1 MNKTVSNASIAHT
14 MGNVTSLFTEFI
26 KSWFPK
32 DYFKHV
38 HINTRMAYRE
48 QKREEN
54 SDYEFIKKNRPILVV
69 RPRLDADNTDIFLTY
84 SLLTTNNFDMNFR
97 GATSN
102 MQPLFL
108 DRDKGI
114 SLSYL
119 MGRIR
124 VIFDVTIMV
133 DTEIEQINQYY
144 YLLSRVV
151 PERIY
156 RMNSSLEYLLPISII
171 ELISAYSGV
180 PIKDN
185 DTGTTREFLQYMMA
199 HSNKY
204 ITFKER
210 PSTSTMD
217 FFMYYP
223 LAIDWVV
230 TDLSRDEPNKKS
242 WAVYTSNI
250 NFTLTT
256 EFNVAAIYEFLTRQ
270 NKPVEIGFKV
280 DLGADHIRDRANGIN
295 IIPYFTVP
303 NLFECTK
310 LPNGFELMYT
320 QAFETDPDKE
330 GKADD
335 LDIEPIF
342 RSTNAKDIILWHNKA
357 GVDNSVFLDF
367 IVMRDNDKL
376 VRDTDYII
384 DYDNLKLIINDAKA
398 DSTYHISI
406 FANNSYILNLMENYN
421 ELTSSNEPPVG
432 RVTDKTIV
440 TKKDSE
446 EGIK

>member
-1 MNKTVSNASIAHT
+1 MNKTITNVSIAHT
-14 MGNVTSLFTEFI
+14 IGNVTALFTEFI
-26 KSWFPK
+26 KGWFPK
-32 DYFKHV
+32 NYFKHT

-69 RPRLDADNTDIFLTY
+69 RPKLDADNNDIFLTY
-84 SLLTTNNFDMNFR
+84 SMFTTNLFDMRFN
-97 GATSN
+97 GATTNFMSFFN
-102 MQPLFL
+102 
-108 DRDKGI
+108 DRTNQI
-114 SLSYL
+114 SLSFL
-119 MGRIR
+119 MSRIR
-124 VIFDVTIMV
+124 VVFDVTIMV
-133 DTEIEQINQYY
+133 DTEMEQINQYF

-151 PERIY
+151 PDRIY
-156 RMNSSLEYLLPISII
+156 RMNSALECMIPQSNI

-185 DTGTTREFLQYMMA
+185 DTGTTKEFLRYMMSHA
-199 HSNKY
+199 NRY
-204 ITFKER
+204 VTFKER
-210 PSTSTMD
+210 PSTSSMD

-256 EFNVAAIYEFLTRQ
+256 EFNTPAIYEFFTTRPSPTEMGIQ
-270 NKPVEIGFKV
+270 I
-280 DLGADHIRDRANGIN
+280 DMGADHWRDRANGIN

-303 NLFECTK
+303 NLFDSVMGD
-310 LPNGFELMYT
+310 GFELLYT

-330 GKADD
+330 DKNDELD
-335 LDIEPIF
+335 LMPMF
-342 RSTNAKDIILWHNKA
+342 KNTNAYDIIEWHNKT
-357 GVDNSVFLDF
+357 GINNNVFLQF
-367 IVMRDNDKL
+367 IIMRDNDKL
-376 VRDTDYII
+376 EPGKDYDI
-384 DYDNLKLIINDAKA
+384 DYETFRLIIHNAKA
-398 DSTYHISI
+398 DATYRLSV
-406 FANNSYILNLMENYN
+406 FLNNLYAQDILENYN

-432 RVTDKTIV
+432 RVTDKTII

-446 EGIK
+446 VGIK